1 MTCGRSPRKWSGCC
15 RSARPDSRSSRSS
28 LDPAVEVKLRKLS
41 LGEHFALL
49 GEVLGTEPRDWAP
62 HLVDAPALRGSTN
75 WSLAGEQKQDN
86 ELNVSGNA
94 VRPAGRRARPRP
106 KHTWKVKE

>member
-1 MTCGRSPRKWSGCC
+1 
-15 RSARPDSRSSRSS
+15 
-28 LDPAVEVKLRKLS
+28 VKLRKLS

-86 ELNVSGNA
+86 ELTVSGNA
-94 VRPAGRRARPRP
+94 VLAAETRAALDRNHDWMLKQMAAAAAEKKTPATR
-106 KHTWKVKE
+106 